1 MTFEKTCRV
10 MGNSCV
16 NKKFKKYQ
24 KINKKIV
31 KNLTKTYF
39 LINFCKIILFL
50 GLLKFIFF

>member
-24 KINKKIV
+24 KINKKII
-31 KNLTKTYF
+31 KNLIKTYF
-39 LINFCKIILFL
+39 FD
-50 GLLKFIFF
+50 KF